1 VAAAAD
7 GTGAAVEEEV
17 EAVVVEGGTG
27 TVAETAAAAEGE
39 DGPRRA
45 RVVAAAEI
53 GAAAIGADGGNISVI
68 SFVKRQRGLSKC
80 CKNECE
86 NRNLI

>member
-1 VAAAAD
+1 MRWAAAAA
-7 GTGAAVEEEV
+7 AAVEEVAV
-17 EAVVVEGGTG
+17 EAAGTG
-27 TVAETAAAAEGE
+27 TVGETAAAAEGE
-39 DGPRRA
+39 GGPRRA

-53 GAAAIGADGGNISVI
+53 GAAAIGADGGNIGVL

>member
-1 VAAAAD
+1 
-7 GTGAAVEEEV
+7 VEEEV

>member
-1 VAAAAD
+1 M
-7 GTGAAVEEEV
+7 EEEV

-39 DGPRRA
+39 GGPRRA
-45 RVVAAAEI
+45 RVGAAAET

>member
-1 VAAAAD
+1 V
-7 GTGAAVEEEV
+7 
-17 EAVVVEGGTG
+17 
-27 TVAETAAAAEGE
+27 E

-45 RVVAAAEI
+45 RVGAAAET
-53 GAAAIGADGGNISVI
+53 GAAAIGADGGNIGVL